1 MNKLKWK
8 LIRDKVKQKG
18 GGDYTVS
25 YTSLYAGALRTFAN
39 DKQPDHLQRQ
49 YKKMMIR
56 EGIRPPPGIVDA
68 DFEIAIS
75 DDNRE
80 DDEY

>member
-1 MNKLKWK
+1 MT
-8 LIRDKVKQKG
+8 D
-18 GGDYTVS
+18 
-25 YTSLYAGALRTFAN
+25 
-39 DKQPDHLQRQ
+39 QPDHLQRQ
-49 YKKMMIR
+49 YKKMMVR
-56 EGIRPPPGIVDA
+56 EGMRPPPGIVDA